1 MDDNNT
7 IHIISDNI
15 MNNDVSKTTIRLL
28 IVKSWN
34 QTIINDSNISIPEK
48 IEETKV
54 IFGELLSNYVAT
66 NYDYADVITNEN
78 KSFISNIIISKCYN
92 LWLKN
97 LIHLHKKNN
106 YIINEDD
113 VIDNDFPNNKWV
125 EVDFN

>member
-15 MNNDVSKTTIRLL
+15 MNNEITKTTIRLL

-34 QTIINDSNISIPEK
+34 QTIINESNINIPEK

-66 NYDYADVITNEN
+66 NYDYGDVITNDN
-78 KSFISNIIISKCYN
+78 KSIISNIIISKSYN

-106 YIINEDD
+106 YILNEDD
-113 VIDNDFPNNKWV
+113 VIANDFPNNKWV